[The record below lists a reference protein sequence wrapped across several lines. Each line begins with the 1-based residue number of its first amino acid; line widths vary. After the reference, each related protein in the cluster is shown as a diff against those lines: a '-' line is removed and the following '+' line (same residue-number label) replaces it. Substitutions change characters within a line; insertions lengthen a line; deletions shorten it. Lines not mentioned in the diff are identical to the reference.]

1 MGMTADP
8 REFAGKRV
16 LVSGGTKGLGRATV
30 ERFLAGGARVI
41 TAARTIRD
49 QIEGV
54 DYVEADLTT
63 AAGGEALSKAAIEQ
77 LGGVDILAHV
87 VGGSSSPGGGFA
99 ALTDE
104 HWLAE
109 LNLNL
114 LATVRLDRL
123 LIPQMIERGTGAVV
137 HVTSIQ
143 SILPLPDSTTGYAA
157 AKAALRTYSKS
168 ISKELGPK
176 GVRINSVSP
185 GWIMTEATGDFLE
198 ILRKANGG
206 TIEEARQSVL
216 DALGGIPIGRGAE
229 PEEVADLIAYLAS
242 DRAAAIHG
250 AEFVIDGGTVRTV

>member
-143 SILPLPDSTTGYAA
+143 SIVPLPDSTTGYAA

-216 DALGGIPIGRGAE
+216 VALGGIPIGRGAE

>member
-41 TAARTIRD
+41 TAARTIRN

-123 LIPQMIERGTGAVV
+123 LIPQMIERGMGAVV

-176 GVRINSVSP
+176 GVRVNSVSP
-185 GWIMTEATGDFLE
+185 GWIMTEATGDLLE

-229 PEEVADLIAYLAS
+229 PEEVADLIAYLAV